1 MRRDSEGENTK
12 VKQPFGEEPATF
24 GSQGQHRMQLVSRQ
38 VGLGLQLC
46 LEISPCLWAGLTA
59 HFPDI

>member
-1 MRRDSEGENTK
+1 MRRDSGGENTK

-38 VGLGLQLC
+38 VGLGLQPHWKTVPAC
-46 LEISPCLWAGLTA
+46 GQV
-59 HFPDI
+59 